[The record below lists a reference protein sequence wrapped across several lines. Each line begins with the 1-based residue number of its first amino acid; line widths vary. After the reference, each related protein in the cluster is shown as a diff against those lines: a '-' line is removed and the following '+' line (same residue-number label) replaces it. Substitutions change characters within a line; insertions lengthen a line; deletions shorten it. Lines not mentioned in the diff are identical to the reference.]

1 MNSEAA
7 ASRPSAPRSGRGP
20 GRPPGGAGQGIA
32 TRERILRVAVEL
44 FAEKGFHATG
54 VAEIG
59 LRAGIQRGALYY
71 HIGSKE
77 ELLWEVLRPHVEE
90 ARAAAEAIAQS
101 DLDPV
106 EKLRRVIHDHLQTI
120 AAHRPSVATYI
131 RDRDALSDRRR
142 AQLEAL
148 RDDVERAW
156 RHIVDEGVRSGA
168 FRTAD
173 PVVVNG
179 LLGLV
184 NMVYLWY
191 RPGGP
196 DTPDDIAEKF
206 TDLVTRGLLTE
217 PERRAPR
224 KLAPPPAR

>member
-1 MNSEAA
+1 
-7 ASRPSAPRSGRGP
+7 
-20 GRPPGGAGQGIA
+20 
-32 TRERILRVAVEL
+32 LRVAVAL
-44 FAEKGFHATG
+44 FAEKGFHAAG

-59 LRAGIQRGALYY
+59 LRAGVQRGALYY

-77 ELLWEVLRPHVEE
+77 ELLWQVLRPHVEE
-90 ARAAAEAIAQS
+90 ARAAAQAIAQA

-106 EKLRRVIHDHLQTI
+106 AKLRRLIHDHVQTI
-120 AAHRPSVATYI
+120 ATHGPSVVTYI

-142 AQLEAL
+142 AELEAL
-148 RDDVERAW
+148 RDDVEGAW
-156 RHIVDEGVRSGA
+156 RRIIEEGVRAGT

-196 DTPDDIAEKF
+196 DTPVDIAEKF
-206 TDLVTRGLLTE
+206 TELVTRGLLTE
-217 PERRAPR
+217 RAR
-224 KLAPPPAR
+224 QAPATFG